1 MEKYSKEFL
10 KSINDRVL
18 FCGFLFVLFT
28 AANLRNTKE
37 FKENKVLIP
46 TAFGS
51 LVGVLAV
58 LANPEEKKIS

>member
-1 MEKYSKEFL
+1 
-10 KSINDRVL
+10 VL
-18 FCGFLFVLFT
+18 LCSFLFVLFT

-58 LANPEEKKIS
+58 LADPEEKED